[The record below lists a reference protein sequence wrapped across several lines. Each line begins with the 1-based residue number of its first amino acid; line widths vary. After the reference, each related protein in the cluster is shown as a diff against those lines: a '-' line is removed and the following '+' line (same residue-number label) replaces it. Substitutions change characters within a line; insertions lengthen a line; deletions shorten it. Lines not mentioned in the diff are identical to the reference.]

1 MIKEEK
7 SKKKNGPP
15 ISLEIMKA
23 TVTRFAS
30 WGAVLLVADMSC
42 VGGGETDDD
51 NKTTRA
57 QRNAGRVGQRE
68 KFVADKGLGH
78 SSFKKR
84 RTQKRKEGATN
95 CALQ

>member
-1 MIKEEK
+1 
-7 SKKKNGPP
+7 
-15 ISLEIMKA
+15 MKA
-23 TVTRFAS
+23 TVTRFES

-51 NKTTRA
+51 NKTTSAASR
-57 QRNAGRVGQRE
+57 RGLGQRE

-84 RTQKRKEGATN
+84 RTQEKERGATN